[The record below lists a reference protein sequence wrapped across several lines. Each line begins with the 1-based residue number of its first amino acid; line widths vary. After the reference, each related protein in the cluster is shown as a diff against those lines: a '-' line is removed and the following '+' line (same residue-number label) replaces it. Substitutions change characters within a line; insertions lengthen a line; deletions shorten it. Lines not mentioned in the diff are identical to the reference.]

1 MLLFVLYYRH
11 RRKSRLRLEF
21 YGRSVFM
28 SAIFETVMLVCF
40 GFSWPISV
48 VNNYRSRTAKGMSP
62 FFILLI
68 MSGYLAGITAKIL
81 SGNYSFV
88 LAVYILNLV
97 LVSLNLLIYFRNI
110 RIDQEK

>member
-1 MLLFVLYYRH
+1 MGSIL
-11 RRKSRLRLEF
+11 
-21 YGRSVFM
+21 
-28 SAIFETVMLVCF
+28 ETVMLLCF

-68 MSGYLAGITAKIL
+68 MSGYIAGITAKIL

-88 LAVYILNLV
+88 LAVYILNLI

-110 RIDQEK
+110 RIDQRK

>member
-1 MLLFVLYYRH
+1 
-11 RRKSRLRLEF
+11 
-21 YGRSVFM
+21 M

-68 MSGYLAGITAKIL
+68 MSGYLAGITAKLL
-81 SGNYSFV
+81 SGDCSFV
-88 LAVYILNLV
+88 LAVYILNLI
-97 LVSLNLLIYFRNI
+97 LVSVNLLIYFRNI
-110 RIDQEK
+110 RIDREK

>member
-1 MLLFVLYYRH
+1 M
-11 RRKSRLRLEF
+11 S
-21 YGRSVFM
+21 SVFREIKLCYGDHM

-48 VNNYRSRTAKGMSP
+48 INNYRSRTAKGMSL

-68 MSGYLAGITAKIL
+68 MSGYIAGITAKLL
-81 SGNYSFV
+81 SGNLSFV

-97 LVSLNLLIYFRNI
+97 LVSINLLIYFRNTK
-110 RIDQEK
+110 IDREKETTNSHL

>member
-1 MLLFVLYYRH
+1 M
-11 RRKSRLRLEF
+11 
-21 YGRSVFM
+21 SV
-28 SAIFETVMLVCF
+28 IFETVMLVCF

-48 VNNYRSRTAKGMSP
+48 VKNYRSRTAKGMSP
-62 FFILLI
+62 LFILLI

-81 SGNYSFV
+81 SGNYTFV

>member
-1 MLLFVLYYRH
+1 
-11 RRKSRLRLEF
+11 
-21 YGRSVFM
+21 M

-97 LVSLNLLIYFRNI
+97 IVSMNIVVYFRNI
-110 RIDQEK
+110 SLDKKRIEEADDVS

>member
-1 MLLFVLYYRH
+1 
-11 RRKSRLRLEF
+11 
-21 YGRSVFM
+21 M

-48 VNNYRSRTAKGMSP
+48 LSNYRSRTAKGMSP

-81 SGNYSFV
+81 SGNCSFV
-88 LAVYILNLV
+88 LVVYILNLV
-97 LVSLNLLIYFRNI
+97 LVSANLLIYFRN
-110 RIDQEK
+110 RRLDRKNR

>member
-1 MLLFVLYYRH
+1 MAEI
-11 RRKSRLRLEF
+11 LE
-21 YGRSVFM
+21 
-28 SAIFETVMLVCF
+28 IVMIVSF

-68 MSGYLAGITAKIL
+68 MSGYLAGIAAKIL

-97 LVSLNLLIYFRNI
+97 LVSLNLLIYFRNL
-110 RIDQEK
+110 RIDQKE

>member
-1 MLLFVLYYRH
+1 
-11 RRKSRLRLEF
+11 
-21 YGRSVFM
+21 M

-48 VNNYRSRTAKGMSP
+48 INNYRSRTAKGMSL

-68 MSGYLAGITAKIL
+68 MSGYIAGITAKLL
-81 SGNYSFV
+81 SGNLSFV

-97 LVSLNLLIYFRNI
+97 LVSINLLIYFRNTK
-110 RIDQEK
+110 IDREKETTNSHL

>member
-1 MLLFVLYYRH
+1 
-11 RRKSRLRLEF
+11 
-21 YGRSVFM
+21 M

-68 MSGYLAGITAKIL
+68 MAGYIAGIAAKIL
-81 SGNYSFV
+81 SGNCSFV
-88 LAVYILNLV
+88 LAVYVLNLI
-97 LVSLNLLIYFRNI
+97 LVSANLLIYFRNL
-110 RIDQEK
+110 RLDRENRKTC

>member
-1 MLLFVLYYRH
+1 
-11 RRKSRLRLEF
+11 
-21 YGRSVFM
+21 M

-68 MSGYLAGITAKIL
+68 MAGYLSGITAKLL
-81 SGNYSFV
+81 SGDCSFV
-88 LAVYILNLV
+88 LAVYILNLI
-97 LVSLNLLIYFRNI
+97 LVSVNLLIYFRKV
-110 RIDQEK
+110 RIDREK